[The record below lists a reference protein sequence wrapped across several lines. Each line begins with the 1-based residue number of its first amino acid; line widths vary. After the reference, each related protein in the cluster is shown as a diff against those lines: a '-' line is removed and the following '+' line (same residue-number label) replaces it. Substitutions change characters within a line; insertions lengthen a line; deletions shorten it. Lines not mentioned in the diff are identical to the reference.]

1 MDNYSEVSLPLKNK
15 KRRKMRNGIKMII
28 IDYQMNKKETI
39 GLEIHCQLS
48 FDNCQFTRSP
58 QAPGNL

>member
-1 MDNYSEVSLPLKNK
+1 
-15 KRRKMRNGIKMII
+15 MRNGIKMII